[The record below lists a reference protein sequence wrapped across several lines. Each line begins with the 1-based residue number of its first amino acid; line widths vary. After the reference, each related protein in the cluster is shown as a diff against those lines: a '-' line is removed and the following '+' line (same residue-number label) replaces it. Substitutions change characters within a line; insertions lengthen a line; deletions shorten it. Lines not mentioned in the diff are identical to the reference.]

1 VGTELADTVP
11 EISRADL
18 VAAMRAG
25 RATVVD
31 VLSPESFAAAH
42 LPDAVNLPLAD
53 IQQCADVVLPDRQA
67 RIVVYCGGPT

>member
-18 VAAMRAG
+18 IAAMRAG
-25 RATVVD
+25 RVTVVD

-53 IQQCADVVLPDRQA
+53 IRRCANVVLPDRMAQV
-67 RIVVYCGGPT
+67 IVYCGGPT

>member
-1 VGTELADTVP
+1 VGTELTETVP

-18 VAAMRAG
+18 IAAMRGG
-25 RATVVD
+25 RVTVVD

-53 IQQCADVVLPDRQA
+53 IQRSADVVLPDRLA